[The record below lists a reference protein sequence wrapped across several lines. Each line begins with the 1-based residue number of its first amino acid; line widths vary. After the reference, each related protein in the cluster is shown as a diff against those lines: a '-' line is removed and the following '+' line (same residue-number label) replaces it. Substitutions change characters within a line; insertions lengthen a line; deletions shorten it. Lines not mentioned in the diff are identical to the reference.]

1 MRRRRLLA
9 AGSAALAASSSV
21 RAQSAAVRRLGI
33 LTAIPP
39 EGHPGLV
46 ALRQGLAGL
55 GWIEGRSLQV
65 DLRSTGARPEL
76 TSSLAQQIVAAHP
89 DVIVGHTLGCATALK
104 AATPTIPI
112 IGVAIAD
119 PVRFGLVTNLPRPEA
134 NVTAFANFEPSIGG
148 KWLEVLREVTPRLKQ
163 VGFMFNPT
171 TSTIDEYLLA
181 LRAAAPRLGV
191 EIIEKPVKEQAD
203 IAHAVA
209 SLASGTSGLV
219 VPPDVFLS
227 THADKVIGL
236 AQQHRLPT
244 VYAYRFWAD
253 RGGLMVYGIDTT
265 DLFARAAVYVD
276 RVLKGARAADLPVQY
291 PTKFE
296 FVINLK
302 AARAVGLEVPAALLS
317 RASEVIE

>member
-9 AGSAALAASSSV
+9 AGSAAIAASSTA
-21 RAQSAAVRRLGI
+21 RAQSRATRRLGI
-33 LTAIPP
+33 LTAIPT
-39 EGHPGLV
+39 EGHRGLV

-55 GWIEGRSLQV
+55 GWIEGQNLQV
-65 DLRSTGARPEL
+65 DLRSTDARAEL
-76 TSSLAQQIVAAHP
+76 TALLAQQVVAGRP
-89 DVIVGHTLGCATALK
+89 DAIVGHTLGCAAALK
-104 AATPTIPI
+104 AATSTIPI
-112 IGVAIAD
+112 VGVAIAD

-171 TSTIDEYLLA
+171 TSTIEEYLLA
-181 LRAAAPRLGV
+181 LRAGAPRLGV
-191 EIIEKPVKEQAD
+191 EIVEKPVKEKTD
-203 IAHAVA
+203 IAHAVGSMA
-209 SLASGTSGLV
+209 VGTSGLI
-219 VPPDVFLS
+219 VPPDVFLTS
-227 THADKVIGL
+227 HADMVVGL
-236 AQQHRLPT
+236 VQKHRLPT
-244 VYAYRFWAD
+244 VYAYRLWAA

-265 DLFARAAVYVD
+265 DLFRRASTYVD

-291 PTKFE
+291 PSKFE

-317 RASEVIE
+317 RADEVIE